1 MTPANQETPRPRSQI
16 IDGVGMAV
24 GGVLVLL
31 GSAITD
37 WFPQLV
43 GSGLLILAIVDFR
56 RVRRTHGP
64 APSWVRPIAYAAA
77 GIALFLVDPE
87 GVRASGAVIG
97 MVLIAVG
104 LVWLWRA
111 LRSSEAR
118 GERLVGA
125 SVAFALAALV
135 LLFPQTSVRAVT
147 ASLGF
152 AFLAVGFAL
161 VVMTLS
167 GRIGDAAQPWQAF
180 VVWVREKQY
189 SPDERRELVDRLYF
203 VGDDAGA
210 RLTRFVTLLLLA
222 AIIATLGVAAD
233 NVAVVVGAMLI
244 SPITAPLMGIAAGI
258 LLGLSRRTLWSLVT
272 LIGAAVG
279 VVALGALIGV
289 VMPTFFLE
297 RNNLVSTFATPTLI
311 DLVVALAAGAAGG
324 FATARKDVS
333 NSLPGVAVSLT
344 LVPALATAGLLFEA
358 GAFAFGFGALLTF
371 LTNAVAI
378 VLAAAAAF
386 VLTGFAPLRRIEE
399 SGQSVRF
406 GLGIVVLFVVLV
418 TIPLAWTVEE
428 IIDRND
434 LVSGVEV
441 ATHEWLGE
449 NSGYEVLEATLLKEA
464 VEVRIAGT
472 GDLPSVDDLSAKV
485 NETANREVELVVKV
499 MEQKTLVPG
508 SSADGGG

>member
-1 MTPANQETPRPRSQI
+1 MSPVDQQTPRPRSQI
-16 IDGVGMAV
+16 VDGVGMVVA
-24 GGVLVLL
+24 GALILL
-31 GSAITD
+31 GAAIAE

-43 GSGLLILAIVDFR
+43 GSGLLVLAIVDVR
-56 RVRRTHGP
+56 RLRRTH
-64 APSWVRPIAYAAA
+64 AQAAAWARPIAYAAA

-87 GVRASGAVIG
+87 GTRASGVVIG
-97 MVLIAVG
+97 TVLVVVG
-104 LVWLWRA
+104 LVSLWRA
-111 LRSSEAR
+111 VRSSVAR
-118 GERLVGA
+118 GEHFVTA

-135 LLFPQTSVRAVT
+135 LLFPGTSLRAVT
-147 ASLGF
+147 ACLGF
-152 AFLAVGFAL
+152 AILAAGFAL
-161 VVMTLS
+161 VVLTLS
-167 GRIGDAAQPWQAF
+167 GRIGGDALPWQAF

-189 SPDERRELVDRLYF
+189 SADERKELVDRLYF
-203 VGDDAGA
+203 AGDDAGA
-210 RLTRFVTLLLLA
+210 RLTRFATLLLLA

-258 LLGLSRRTLWSLVT
+258 LLGLSRRTLWALVT
-272 LIGAAVG
+272 LVGAAVG
-279 VVALGALIGV
+279 VVALGALMGV
-289 VMPTFFLE
+289 VMPSFFLD

-311 DLVVALAAGAAGG
+311 DLAVALAAGAAGG

-344 LVPALATAGLLFEA
+344 LVPALATAGLLFEN

-472 GDLPSVDDLSAKV
+472 GDLPSVDELSAKV

-508 SSADGGG
+508 SPARGGG